1 MQTVQIARLAQTHG
15 RPRRWQHLAGD
26 CQQLTRTAM
35 RGGDA
40 LYIAVVREQVL
51 RTLKYALAKR
61 QKHALAKKEKR
72 DQTYLGMRMYTAVVV
87 MIVCDSNSVCNLI
100 LLIGN

>member
-1 MQTVQIARLAQTHG
+1 MRFTLLSCRN
-15 RPRRWQHLAGD
+15 RFFERSSMDWPRDR
-26 CQQLTRTAM
+26 
-35 RGGDA
+35 
-40 LYIAVVREQVL
+40 
-51 RTLKYALAKR
+51 K
-61 QKHALAKKEKR
+61 KHALAKKEKR